1 MIRNPPR
8 KNERYGENDSKGRF
22 LFVAAYT
29 TVSTS
34 DRTTLGCENGTDG
47 GTDGGSNGGSNG
59 GTDGALSSEELVTTR
74 AKLSLVDLAGSEKG
88 EGSAVGSAQER
99 ERSRINSS
107 LSALSNCISCLG
119 DARRTHV
126 PFRDNPLT
134 RWAPNEAAGMLLREL
149 PLGRACE
156 LLGYESLAG

>member
-1 MIRNPPR
+1 MKSFLIRGPI
-8 KNERYGENDSKGRF
+8 
-22 LFVAAYT
+22 LFV
-29 TVSTS
+29 STP
-34 DRTTLGCENGTDG
+34 DRTTLDCQNGTTDDAPGTDG
-47 GTDGGSNGGSNG
+47 GTDGGTDRDTDGVSNSGSNPIIHCG
-59 GTDGALSSEELVTTR
+59 GGGGLPGEEEEEMVTTR

-88 EGSAVGSAQER
+88 TGSAVGSAQER

-134 RWAPNEAAGMLLREL
+134 RWANLNKKI
-149 PLGRACE
+149 C
-156 LLGYESLAG
+156 

>member
-1 MIRNPPR
+1 M
-8 KNERYGENDSKGRF
+8 
-22 LFVAAYT
+22 
-29 TVSTS
+29 
-34 DRTTLGCENGTDG
+34 
-47 GTDGGSNGGSNG
+47 
-59 GTDGALSSEELVTTR
+59 VTTR

-88 EGSAVGSAQER
+88 AGSTVGSTQER

-134 RWAPNEAAGMLLREL
+134 RWAVEIDWIIFFI
-149 PLGRACE
+149 
-156 LLGYESLAG
+156 LLGLTYGDQIIDDLRCYQASSVSVQQYGYSSTMLRASAVAPYNVVQTRPLSLIPFTLVVSPTL